1 MLRVEDLSARA
12 VISVEEF
19 AQVVGISRT
28 AAYDAAKRGEFPV
41 RRLGRRLFVPVPA
54 LLAWFG
60 LRPETEPASATA
72 TASGSTGQPAIPS
85 GG

>member
-1 MLRVEDLSARA
+1 MLRLEDFNGRA

-19 AQVVGISRT
+19 AKVIGVSRT

-54 LLAWFG
+54 LLEWFG
-60 LRPETEPASATA
+60 LRPETEPASTTTPGPTERSAT
-72 TASGSTGQPAIPS
+72 

>member
-1 MLRVEDLSARA
+1 MIRMEDLSDRA
-12 VISVEEF
+12 VISVDEF
-19 AQVVGISRT
+19 ARVIGISRT

-54 LLAWFG
+54 LMEWFG
-60 LRPETEPASATA
+60 LRPETEPASATTPGSSESAA
-72 TASGSTGQPAIPS
+72 TPS

>member
-1 MLRVEDLSARA
+1 MLRLEDFSDRA

-19 AQVVGISRT
+19 AKVIGVSRT

-54 LLAWFG
+54 LLEWFG
-60 LRPETEPASATA
+60 LRPETEPSAA
-72 TASGSTGQPAIPS
+72 TESGPSEGSASGI
-85 GG
+85 GGK

>member
-1 MLRVEDLSARA
+1 MLRVEDLDNRA

-19 AQVVGISRT
+19 AQVIGISRT

-60 LRPETEPASATA
+60 LRPVAEPEAATAPGSTEPSAT
-72 TASGSTGQPAIPS
+72 PS

>member
-1 MLRVEDLSARA
+1 MLRVDDLGHRA

-19 AQVVGISRT
+19 AQVIGISRT

-54 LLAWFG
+54 LMDWFG
-60 LRPETEPASATA
+60 LHPEDEPRKTTTPGSTEQSAT
-72 TASGSTGQPAIPS
+72 PS

>member
-1 MLRVEDLSARA
+1 MLRVEDLDGRA

-19 AQVVGISRT
+19 AQVIGISRT

-60 LRPETEPASATA
+60 LRPEVEPEKAL
-72 TASGSTGQPAIPS
+72 SGSTEPSATPS

>member
-1 MLRVEDLSARA
+1 MIRMEDFSSRA
-12 VISVEEF
+12 VISVDEF
-19 AQVVGISRT
+19 ARFIGISRT

-54 LLAWFG
+54 LMEWFG
-60 LRPETEPASATA
+60 LRPETEPAPTTPGSSESAA
-72 TASGSTGQPAIPS
+72 TSS

>member
-1 MLRVEDLSARA
+1 MLRVEDISDRA

-19 AQVVGISRT
+19 AQVIGISRT

-54 LLAWFG
+54 LIEWFG
-60 LRPETEPASATA
+60 LRPEAEATA
-72 TASGSTGQPAIPS
+72 LTASGSPKPSATLS

>member
-1 MLRVEDLSARA
+1 MLRVEDISDRA

-19 AQVVGISRT
+19 AQVIGISRT

-54 LLAWFG
+54 LIEWFG
-60 LRPETEPASATA
+60 LRPETEPLAL
-72 TASGSTGQPAIPS
+72 TASGSPKPSATLS

>member
-1 MLRVEDLSARA
+1 MLKLEDLGDRA

-19 AQVVGISRT
+19 AKVIGVSRT

-54 LLAWFG
+54 LMEWFG
-60 LRPETEPASATA
+60 LRPAAEPAVSTAPGPIETSAT
-72 TASGSTGQPAIPS
+72 GTG
-85 GG
+85 G

>member
-1 MLRVEDLSARA
+1 MFSVEDLNSRA

-19 AQVVGISRT
+19 ARVVGISRT

-54 LLAWFG
+54 LLEWFG
-60 LRPETEPASATA
+60 LRPGTEPNPATAPGSTESSAT
-72 TASGSTGQPAIPS
+72 SS